1 MKNFLLSILLGYFA
15 IVNANNDCFHIVVK
29 GDNIYRIGLRY
40 KTNEDELKKLNPDL
54 TPSLSLG
61 QKLRVPC
68 IDVEPSKKNV
78 KSSIS
83 EQSQPDEFQG
93 NYIYHSVRKG
103 ETVYNLTKK
112 YGISEVQFFK
122 DNPEVREYGLKLG
135 EVVRLYQ
142 RDKLSEDEIAI
153 DGYFLKMSKGS
164 KLNPFKV
171 DTSKLKDST
180 YLNIAVMLPFCF
192 EKNIEFLKRFKDQQE
207 PRLFKKTKVFME
219 LYQGIKMAV
228 DSVVKAGSNAQLFVF
243 DTKADTSEIKKII
256 TQPLFRK
263 MDLIIGPGLTNTFSF
278 AANLLKGFGIP
289 LVSPFSK
296 KDKVIL
302 GLPNAIRII
311 PSDKSHYKTIG
322 KYVAKNYLK
331 ENIIIAINDKSD
343 EMVAKAVQREI
354 IASSLLGDS
363 SQAVIPKIV
372 EGFVAPIDSLR
383 PDIKNIVIL
392 ANNKEAFSS
401 KLTAKLIPSSS
412 KFEILLFGLDDL
424 KKYKNI
430 EVDYWDSL
438 NIHITSASKV
448 KYGSPL
454 TDQFLKSYFK
464 KYYAEPSNS
473 AFTGYDFT
481 LLILQEL
488 LDEREYNHDKLVGKY
503 FNGGIRDYRFRYNGD
518 KNGISNNSVYVYKY
532 SNFNFIRLN
541 D

>member
-40 KTNEDELKKLNPDL
+40 KTNEDGLKKLNPDL

-343 EMVAKAVQREI
+343 DMVAKAVQREI

-532 SNFNFIRLN
+532 SNFNFIKLN